1 MGGDHES
8 DQFTLIE
15 HLIELRGR
23 LLKSAAAVLVAA
35 IALAPF
41 ARTLYSALAEPL
53 LQALP
58 QGSSM
63 IATGVAAP
71 FLAPFKFALVLAVF
85 VAMPVVIYQVWAF
98 VAPGL
103 YRREQALARPIL
115 FSSVFLFYAGAAF
128 AYFAVFPLVFGFL
141 TAAAPPG
148 VTVMTDISS
157 YLDFVLAMFFAFGLA
172 FEVPVVTL
180 VLIIGGFTTRA
191 RLRRMRPYLIVGAFV
206 IGMLLTPPDVI
217 SQVMLAVPMWLL
229 FELGLGLS
237 VLLERRRA
245 SDVPGATDRGR

>member
-1 MGGDHES
+1 MASEHES
-8 DQFTLIE
+8 DQFTLID

-41 ARTLYSALAEPL
+41 ARTLYSGLAEPL

-103 YRREQALARPIL
+103 YRQEQALARPIL

-141 TAAAPPG
+141 TAAAPAG
-148 VTVMTDISS
+148 VTVMTDISA

-180 VLIIGGFTTRA
+180 VLIVGGFTTRQ

-245 SDVPGATDRGR
+245 ADAPGAAD